1 MRRLISLPLGLA
13 AVVVATARVSHAGF
27 SVGPSAVVVR
37 FAEGTVHGFLE
48 LHAASGSLLAQ
59 GDLLQVPRDSDIES
73 KLVFHF
79 ADSSVFRETVTFT
92 QHGVFS
98 LENYHL
104 VESGPAFAADL
115 DATVSRSGE
124 YVVTTTDHKDKHQQ
138 KFTGKLDMPIDV
150 YNGMII
156 VVGKNL
162 VGRAGQTVH
171 IVAFTPKPMVLPL
184 EIAPSGT
191 QPLQVGD
198 GRHAETAMRFTLKPK
213 LNLLLKIGAAL
224 KGKTPPDS
232 HLWIVTDEVPAF
244 VRFEGPMYSGPVWRV
259 DLTSPR
265 WTTEK

>member
-1 MRRLISLPLGLA
+1 MRRLAFLPLALA
-13 AVVVATARVSHAGF
+13 AGVIAMARGSHAGTTT
-27 SVGPSAVVVR
+27 VPVR
-37 FAEGTVHGFLE
+37 FAEGTAHGFLE
-48 LHAASGSLLAQ
+48 LHTASGSLLAH

-73 KLVFHF
+73 RLVFHF

-98 LENYHL
+98 LESYHL
-104 VESGPAFAADL
+104 VQIGPAFSADL

-124 YVVTTTDHKDKHQQ
+124 YVVATMDHKDKHEQ
-138 KFTGKLDMPIDV
+138 KFTGKLGMPADV

-162 VGRAGQTVH
+162 AGHAGQTVH

-184 EIAPSGT
+184 EISPSGT
-191 QPLQVGD
+191 QSVEVG
-198 GRHAETAMRFTLKPK
+198 GGHTESAVRFTLKPK
-213 LNLLLKIGAAL
+213 LNLLLTIGAAL
-224 KGKTPPDS
+224 KGQTPPDS
-232 HLWIVTDEVPAF
+232 HLWIVTEDVPAF

-265 WTTEK
+265 WSTNK